1 MGAFCFKARYSRH
14 YQQTTTAQLL
24 KQQTGEIDSGIIIV
38 LGQNQ
43 VVFYS
48 EDDGLSVVASLK
60 RLARFLQM
68 IADAVGVQVQLVGN
82 LLSFQP
88 GCQQTQDF

>member
-1 MGAFCFKARYSRH
+1 M
-14 YQQTTTAQLL
+14 
-24 KQQTGEIDSGIIIV
+24 

-43 VVFYS
+43 AVFYS

-68 IADAVGVQVQLVGN
+68 IADAVGVQV
-82 LLSFQP
+82 
-88 GCQQTQDF
+88 